1 MVKKVY
7 EVVVVTSY
15 LKDEMSGG
23 VRSADSPIKHCI
35 WQKNRFK
42 TKTQSP
48 KAVWVNLLLRI
59 TSITGLFFF

>member
-23 VRSADSPIKHCI
+23 VRSADAVINAPALCVTAEK
-35 WQKNRFK
+35 KNTAK
-42 TKTQSP
+42 
-48 KAVWVNLLLRI
+48 LLI
-59 TSITGLFFF
+59 TSK

>member
-23 VRSADSPIKHCI
+23 VRSADTVINASALCVTAEKKVLQNC
-35 WQKNRFK
+35 
-42 TKTQSP
+42 
-48 KAVWVNLLLRI
+48 L
-59 TSITGLFFF
+59 